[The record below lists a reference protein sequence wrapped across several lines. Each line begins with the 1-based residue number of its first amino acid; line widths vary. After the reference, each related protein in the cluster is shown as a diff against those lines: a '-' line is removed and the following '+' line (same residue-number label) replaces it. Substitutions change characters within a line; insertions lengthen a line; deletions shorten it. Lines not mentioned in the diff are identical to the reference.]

1 MLLNLM
7 RKHARNWL
15 MKIIL
20 GIIVVVFIF
29 YFGSM
34 GGKQRAE
41 RIAMIDGKPIVYADF
56 QREYQNLLDMY
67 RQRFG
72 QGLTEEMLKALNL
85 KQKTL
90 DNLVNQL
97 VVLKKAEE
105 MNIRVTDEDVKA
117 AILSYPAFQQNGVFN
132 ERIYQ
137 QVLRSNKMSPEEF
150 EEIQKK
156 MLITVKVENL
166 IQDGVKVSDQ
176 EIHDLYLMQ
185 KEKINIDFIQISP
198 KDFVAGLKPAQADL
212 EAFLKAREGQFRVP
226 EQLQVKYLAFMAQDY
241 AATVKISDEEI
252 SDYYE
257 RNKSQWKK
265 GDKVQPLAEVRN
277 GIVAELGQ
285 IGGMYA
291 AADEAKKAHDTIY
304 QEENFD
310 AYAAQKKLT
319 VRTTGL
325 FRISEPP
332 PEFKPIT
339 DFVKIVSRLE
349 KKEISRVLQGEKGY
363 YIVQVA
369 SRKAPYLPALKEIEA
384 EVEKQYRE
392 TEAKRLAKKEADDLL
407 VRLKKG
413 ESLAGVA
420 KEKGL
425 KVMETGLFQPGGA
438 VPKLGASP
446 ELTEALFQI
455 SEKKPYPE
463 KTYLVDGNYVI
474 LRFKERGS
482 VDDAEFASQRNA
494 IANQLIQT
502 KRNRG
507 GHGLDRGE
515 QGCHDQGGTA
525 RVHKGFQGSVKKKP
539 GPGGIA
545 GPGWCDGDS
554 RASCGGLIV
563 FPSGCPVFP

>member
-29 YFGSM
+29 YFGSI

-56 QREYQNLLDMY
+56 QREYQNILDIY

-97 VVLKKAEE
+97 VVMKKAEE
-105 MNIRVTDEDVKA
+105 MNIRVTDEDVKT

-132 ERIYQ
+132 ERLYQ
-137 QVLRSNKMSPEEF
+137 QVLRNNKMSPEEF
-150 EEIQKK
+150 EESQKK
-156 MLITVKVENL
+156 MLISVKMENL

-176 EIHDLYLMQ
+176 EIHDFYLMQ
-185 KEKINIDFIQISP
+185 KEKINIDFIQVSP
-198 KDFVAGLKPAQADL
+198 KDFGAGLKLAQADL
-212 EAFLKAREGQFRVP
+212 EAFLKAHEGQLRVP

-241 AATVKISDEEI
+241 ATTVKISDEEI

-257 RNKSQWKK
+257 RNKSRWKK
-265 GDKVQPLAEVRN
+265 GDKVQPLSEVRN
-277 GIVAELGQ
+277 EIVAELGQ

-310 AYAAQKKLT
+310 AYAAQKKLK

-332 PEFKPIT
+332 PEFGPIT
-339 DFVKIVSRLE
+339 DFVKIVLRME
-349 KKEISRVLQGEKGY
+349 KNEISRVLQGEKAY

-369 SRKAPYLPALKEIEA
+369 LRKAPYLPGLKEIEA

-446 ELTEALFQI
+446 ALTEELFQI

-463 KTYLVDGNYVI
+463 KTYELDGNYVI

-482 VDDAEFASQRNA
+482 VDNAEFASQRDA

-502 KRNRG
+502 KRKEAVMAWIEG
-507 GHGLDRGE
+507 SK
-515 QGCHDQGGTA
+515 TA
-525 RVHKGFQGSVKKKP
+525 MIKEGRLEFTR
-539 GPGGIA
+539 
-545 GPGWCDGDS
+545 DS
-554 RASCGGLIV
+554 KDL
-563 FPSGCPVFP
+563 

>member
-1 MLLNLM
+1 MLNLM
-7 RKHARNWL
+7 RRHARNWL

-20 GIIVVVFIF
+20 GIIVVVFVF

-72 QGLTEEMLKALNL
+72 QGLTEEMLKTLNL

-97 VVLKKAEE
+97 VVMKKAEE
-105 MNIRVTDEDVKA
+105 MEIRVTDEDVKT
-117 AILSYPAFQQNGVFN
+117 AILSYPGFQQNGVFN
-132 ERIYQ
+132 ERIYEQ
-137 QVLRSNKMSPEEF
+137 TLRTNKMSPEEF
-150 EEIQKK
+150 EDIQKK
-156 MLITVKVENL
+156 MMISIKVEDL
-166 IQDGVKVSDQ
+166 IRDGVKVSDQ
-176 EIHDLYLMQ
+176 EIHDLYRMQ
-185 KEKINIDFIQISP
+185 KEKINVDFIQVSP
-198 KDFVAGLKPAQADL
+198 KDFIAGLKPAQADL
-212 EAFLKAREGQFRVP
+212 EVFLKAHEGQFRVP
-226 EQLQVKYLAFMAQDY
+226 EQLQVRYLAFMAQDY
-241 AATVKISDEEI
+241 AATAKISDAEI
-252 SDYYE
+252 GDYYD
-257 RNKSQWKK
+257 RNKSRWKK
-265 GDKVQPLAEVRN
+265 GDKVQPLAEVRDR
-277 GIVAELGQ
+277 IIAELGQ

-291 AADEAKKAHDTIY
+291 ASDEAKKAHDTIY

-332 PEFKPIT
+332 PEFRPIT

-349 KKEISRVLQGEKGY
+349 KKEISRALQGEKGY

-384 EVEKQYRE
+384 GVEKQYRE

-407 VRLKKG
+407 IRLKKSDG
-413 ESLAGVA
+413 LAGVA

-425 KVMETGLFQPGGA
+425 KVAETGLFQPGGA
-438 VPKLGASP
+438 VPKLGASA

-463 KTYLVDGNYVI
+463 QTYLVDGNYVI
-474 LRFKERGS
+474 LRFKQRGS
-482 VDDAEFASQRNA
+482 VDDAEFASQKNA
-494 IANQLIQT
+494 FADQLIQT
-502 KRNRG
+502 KKK
-507 GHGLDRGE
+507 E
-515 QGCHDQGGTA
+515 A
-525 RVHKGFQGSVKKKP
+525 VMAWIEGSKAAMIKEGRLEFTRDFK
-539 GPGGIA
+539 
-545 GPGWCDGDS
+545 D
-554 RASCGGLIV
+554 L
-563 FPSGCPVFP
+563 